1 MRALKQLTAALLAS
15 LALAGCSTQTP
26 PPDIQASRNPVNPS
40 PGLAPARS
48 NVIQGY
54 AHRTPVEPQGWEE
67 PAPKPPA
74 GGSGS

>member
-1 MRALKQLTAALLAS
+1 MKTASFAILSLLV
-15 LALAGCSTQTP
+15 LAGCSAPTP
-26 PPDIQASRNPVNPS
+26 PPDIQVSRNPANPAI
-40 PGLAPARS
+40 GTYTPARS

-74 GGSGS
+74 SGSGS

>member
-1 MRALKQLTAALLAS
+1 MKTAYFAILSL

-40 PGLAPARS
+40 PGLAPTRS

-74 GGSGS
+74 SGRGS